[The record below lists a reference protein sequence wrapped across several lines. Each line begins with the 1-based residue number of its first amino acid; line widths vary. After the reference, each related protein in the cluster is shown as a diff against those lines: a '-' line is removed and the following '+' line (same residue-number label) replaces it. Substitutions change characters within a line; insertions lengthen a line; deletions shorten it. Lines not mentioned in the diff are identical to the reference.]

1 MKQIFSVTFIIS
13 LIFSVLGS
21 IMAFLIIYEE
31 YSHHYADKRQPFQH
45 AMQAAIFAFVI
56 LLFLTILGVSF
67 LMRRL

>member
-21 IMAFLIIYEE
+21 IMAFLITYEE
-31 YSHHYADKRQPFQH
+31 YSHHYADKKKPFQH
-45 AMQAAIFAFVI
+45 AMQAAIFTFVV
-56 LLFLTILGVSF
+56 LLFLVILSVSF